1 MGNVYVLAVVLSVS
15 WHTTLLGTKMG
26 FIQHGT
32 STEGKERWSTWQGN
46 GDFAP
51 DHNKRHCDITHQS
64 HSEDQCVEI
73 KDFFL
78 TLLWCPLDCTNINF
92 CCWYTYSVI
101 LSDAILFNL
110 LLTPV
115 HFFFTNLSLCSF
127 NISFIF
133 AFLLLPPHIL
143 CLFDCACTCLSITEC
158 RFCSNVLNV
167 LQAEREHLYLGK
179 RRSSYT
185 VRESY
190 CHERLWSYK

>member
-1 MGNVYVLAVVLSVS
+1 MYLLWFCLFPDTPHYLVQKWDLFNMARAQRVRRGGQPDKEMETLPQTTTKDTVILHINHTLRTSVWRS
-15 WHTTLLGTKMG
+15 R
-26 FIQHGT
+26 I
-32 STEGKERWSTWQGN
+32 
-46 GDFAP
+46 
-51 DHNKRHCDITHQS
+51 
-64 HSEDQCVEI
+64 
-73 KDFFL
+73 FFL

-133 AFLLLPPHIL
+133 AFFLLPPHIL

-190 CHERLWSYK
+190 CHERL